1 MNHALGCFATADAAS
16 IAAMSKISR
25 NDPCPC
31 GSGKKYKKCC
41 LLRADNQEFEYRR
54 WRQVEAGLVPRLMQ
68 FASKNLGPQ
77 IVGEAWK
84 EFNQSDT
91 MEEYDPSS
99 EMNMVFLPWF
109 LFSWTFKL
117 KPTDQHRYIETTVTE
132 QFLQVNAASL
142 TADEKAPL
150 ISAIR
155 VPFTLCEIVE
165 VKPGV
170 GMTQFD
176 LLRRIKYEVIERAA
190 SQTIKRGEIIYCATT
205 EINGVRSNLA
215 TSPYALRPTSKLDV
229 LRLRKWMVEEAGS
242 EEISVDDL
250 HDFEADIRR
259 LYLAHLRSMFTPPRL
274 ANTDGDPLVPQKIY
288 FDLLVSADAA
298 FEGVKDLAR
307 GTKSTELL
315 RCATIESGL
324 IVEAELPWLGGK
336 PEARKK
342 LAGKVLLGN
351 IKIDR
356 DRLIAEVNSNRR
368 AERIRRL
375 IERRLGSGAR
385 HKTTVIESIES
396 QFQERW
402 KAAVGGTGSEMN
414 DTEHSG
420 ALSIDAPEVRALM
433 GEKAKQ
439 YWDAWFDLP
448 VPALDD
454 MTPRQA
460 AKTQE
465 GRELLESLLLLYEHH
480 SDADSGNALRPDI
493 AALRRELGI
502 N

>member
-1 MNHALGCFATADAAS
+1 
-16 IAAMSKISR
+16 MSKISR

-41 LLRADNQEFEYRR
+41 LLGADAQEFEYRR
-54 WRQVEAGLVPRLMQ
+54 WRQVEAGLIPRLMQ
-68 FASKNLGPQ
+68 FASENLGPQ
-77 IVGEAWK
+77 IVGDAWK
-84 EFNQSDT
+84 EFNESDT
-91 MEEYDPSS
+91 MEQCDPSS

-109 LFSWTFKL
+109 LFSWTIEL
-117 KPTDQHRYIETTVTE
+117 KPKDQRRYIETTVAE
-132 QFLQVNAASL
+132 QYLQYNAGLL
-142 TADEKAPL
+142 TADE
-150 ISAIR
+150 SALLTSAVR

-176 LLRRIKYEVIERAA
+176 LLRRIKYEVIERSA

-229 LRLRKWMVEEAGS
+229 LRLRKWMVEEVAR
-242 EEISVDDL
+242 EEITAEDL

-259 LYLAHLRSMFTPPRL
+259 LYLTHLKSMLTPPRL
-274 ANTDGDPLVPQKIY
+274 ANTDGDPLVPQKVY

-298 FEGVKDLAR
+298 FQAVKDLAK
-307 GTKSTELL
+307 GTKSSEL
-315 RCATIESGL
+315 RRSATIESGSK
-324 IVEAELPWLGGK
+324 IKVDLPWLGGK
-336 PEARKK
+336 PDARKR

-351 IKIDR
+351 IKIDG

-368 AERIRRL
+368 AQRIRRL
-375 IERRLGSGAR
+375 IERRLGPGAKY
-385 HKTTVIESIES
+385 KTTVIQPIQS

-402 KAAVGGTGSEMN
+402 RAAAGGARSETN
-414 DTEHSG
+414 GPEGSG
-420 ALSIDAPEVRALM
+420 ALPIDAPEVRAM
-433 GEKAKQ
+433 MEETAQ
-439 YWDAWFDLP
+439 QHWEAWFDLP
-448 VPALDD
+448 VPALED

-460 AKTQE
+460 AKTPE

-480 SDADSGNALRPDI
+480 SDADSRNAFRPDI
-493 AALRRELGI
+493 GALRRELGM